1 MNFKSKIIL
10 LPVSAAAVF
19 IVGIVISFVI
29 GKTTS
34 AVLENLRAVDYP
46 YLEHVDKVDRGAEQF
61 KLTLQSAAAEGD
73 ESKLK
78 EVAQVALATKA
89 VLDDMQ
95 KIDGKAGVAASLLAA
110 FDAYQ
115 QPALG
120 ATRAMLSKGDIGDQV
135 QRMQTALVAL
145 EKQVAQQKKLAIEA
159 VAASQDAAADGVE
172 RGVWVGLITGALV
185 LAVLAIASRIMF
197 VSVWRDLGDE
207 PSALREMVQSIA
219 QGDLSARTLTA
230 QAGNEHSLRAAVVR
244 TADQLNM
251 TVGKIRLAVDSIA
264 TASGEIASGNQDL
277 STRTEHTASNLQQA
291 ASAMEELTS
300 TVRQTADSARQ
311 ASQLAQDTFGAAHRG
326 GGIVAQVMTNMDEI
340 NAASRKI
347 FEIIGV
353 IDGIAFQTNILA
365 LNAAVE
371 AARAGEQGRGFAVV
385 ASEVRTLAQ
394 RSADAA
400 KEIKL
405 LINISSDKVKSG
417 TQLVQGAGQAMQD
430 IVASVQRVTDIIG
443 EISVATAEQTTGIVN
458 VNGSVAELDQMTQ
471 QNSALVEQ
479 AAAAAQSLREQAGI
493 LAESVATFQLRDG
506 RQPQQNFGPHG
517 QRTAHAALPGRE
529 VYSKPMPK
537 SRRETFVAPALAKS
551 GGRSN
556 QDWETF

>member
-10 LPVSAAAVF
+10 LPASAAAVF
-19 IVGIVISFVI
+19 IIGIAVSFVI
-29 GKTTS
+29 GKNTS

-78 EVAQVALATKA
+78 EVAQVATATKE
-89 VLDDMQ
+89 VLGDMQ
-95 KIDGKAGVAASLLAA
+95 KIDGKAEVARRLLAA

-120 ATRAMLSKGDIGDQV
+120 ATQAMLSKGDMGDQV
-135 QRMQTALVAL
+135 QRMQTALIAL
-145 EKQVAQQKKLAIEA
+145 EQQVAEQKKRAIEA
-159 VAASQDAAADGVE
+159 VAASQDAAARGVE
-172 RGVWVGLITGALV
+172 RGVWVGLLTGALV
-185 LAVLAIASRIMF
+185 LAVLGIASRIMF

-219 QGDLSARTLTA
+219 EGNLSAHTLTA
-230 QAGNEHSLRAAVVR
+230 QAGNENSLRAAVVK

-311 ASQLAQDTFGAAHRG
+311 ASQLAQDTSGAAHRG
-326 GGIVAQVMTNMDEI
+326 GGIVSQVVTSMDEI
-340 NAASRKI
+340 NVASRKI
-347 FEIIGV
+347 FEIISV

-385 ASEVRTLAQ
+385 ASEVRSLAQ

-400 KEIKL
+400 KEIKM

-417 TQLVQGAGQAMQD
+417 TELVQGAGKAMQD
-430 IVASVQRVTDIIG
+430 IVDGVQRVTDIIG
-443 EISVATAEQTTGIVN
+443 EISMATTEQTTGIIN
-458 VNGSVAELDQMTQ
+458 VNDSVAELDQMTQ
-471 QNSALVEQ
+471 QNAALVEQ

-493 LAESVATFQLRDG
+493 LAKSVATFQLRGDTEL
-506 RQPQQNFGPHG
+506 QQNSRQHGP
-517 QRTAHAALPGRE
+517 RIAHPALSRIIKPKLNDLALPI
-529 VYSKPMPK
+529 
-537 SRRETFVAPALAKS
+537 LAKS

>member
-19 IVGIVISFVI
+19 IIGIAVSFVI
-29 GKTTS
+29 GKNTS

-78 EVAQVALATKA
+78 EVAQVATATKE
-89 VLDDMQ
+89 VLGEMQ
-95 KIDGKAGVAASLLAA
+95 KIDGKAEVATRLLAA

-120 ATRAMLSKGDIGDQV
+120 ATQAMLSKGDMGDQV
-135 QRMQTALVAL
+135 QRMQTALSAL
-145 EKQVAQQKKLAIEA
+145 EQQVAEQKKQAIEA
-159 VAASQDAAADGVE
+159 VAASQDAAARGVE
-172 RGVWVGLITGALV
+172 RGVWVGLLTGALV
-185 LAVLAIASRIMF
+185 LAVLAIASRIIF

-219 QGDLSARTLTA
+219 EGDLSAHTLTA
-230 QAGNEHSLRAAVVR
+230 QAGHENSLRAAVVK

-311 ASQLAQDTFGAAHRG
+311 ASQLAQDTSGAAHRG
-326 GGIVAQVMTNMDEI
+326 GGIVSQVVTNMDDI
-340 NAASRKI
+340 NVASRKI

-385 ASEVRTLAQ
+385 ASEVRSLAQ

-400 KEIKL
+400 KEIKM

-417 TQLVQGAGQAMQD
+417 TELVQSAGKAMQD
-430 IVASVQRVTDIIG
+430 IVAGVQRVADIIG
-443 EISVATAEQTTGIVN
+443 EISVATAEQTTGLVN
-458 VNGSVAELDQMTQ
+458 VNDSVAELDQMTQ
-471 QNSALVEQ
+471 QNAALVEQ

-493 LAESVATFQLRDG
+493 LAESVATFQLRGDTE
-506 RQPQQNFGPHG
+506 PQQNSRQHGP
-517 QRTAHAALPGRE
+517 RIAPPALSRIIKPKLNDLALPI
-529 VYSKPMPK
+529 
-537 SRRETFVAPALAKS
+537 LAKS

>member
-19 IVGIVISFVI
+19 IIGIAVSFVI
-29 GKTTS
+29 GKNTS

-78 EVAQVALATKA
+78 EVAQVATATKE
-89 VLDDMQ
+89 LLGEMQ
-95 KIDGKAGVAASLLAA
+95 KIDGKAEVATRLLAA

-120 ATRAMLSKGDIGDQV
+120 ATQAMLSKGDMGDQV
-135 QRMQTALVAL
+135 QRMQTALSAL
-145 EKQVAQQKKLAIEA
+145 EQQVAEQKKQAIEA
-159 VAASQDAAADGVE
+159 VAASQDAAARGVE
-172 RGVWVGLITGALV
+172 RGVWVGLLTGALV

-219 QGDLSARTLTA
+219 EGDLSAHTLTT
-230 QAGNEHSLRAAVVR
+230 QAGHENSLRAAVVK

-311 ASQLAQDTFGAAHRG
+311 ASQLAQDTSGAAHRG
-326 GGIVAQVMTNMDEI
+326 GGIVSQVVTNMDDI
-340 NAASRKI
+340 NVASRKI

-385 ASEVRTLAQ
+385 ASEVRSLAQ

-400 KEIKL
+400 KEIKM

-417 TQLVQGAGQAMQD
+417 TELVQSAGKAMQD
-430 IVASVQRVTDIIG
+430 IVAGVQRVADIIG
-443 EISVATAEQTTGIVN
+443 EISVVTAEQTTGLVN
-458 VNGSVAELDQMTQ
+458 VNDSVAELDQMTQ
-471 QNSALVEQ
+471 QNAALVEQ

-493 LAESVATFQLRDG
+493 LAESVATFQLRGDTEL
-506 RQPQQNFGPHG
+506 QQNPRQHGP
-517 QRTAHAALPGRE
+517 RIASPALSRIIKPKLNDLALPI
-529 VYSKPMPK
+529 
-537 SRRETFVAPALAKS
+537 LAKS
-551 GGRSN
+551 GGRFN